1 MAAGGVGG
9 AGGALLQVEGLRKSF
24 AGFAALAGVDLR
36 VAPGEIRS
44 VIGPNGAGKST
55 LFNVI
60 TGLHRPTAG
69 RIRFEGRDIT
79 GLAPPRLVRAGIA
92 RAFQIVNLFAGLP
105 ALENVRLAC
114 QARDLRARRAELTR
128 RAEDILGQVGLG
140 EKAGALAREL
150 SHGEQRRLEIGI
162 ALGTAPRLLLLD
174 EPMAG
179 LNPAETKEIS
189 DLILDLGRRS
199 TVLLVE
205 HDLDVVMRVS
215 TRITVLH
222 QGEVLAEG
230 TPGEIRENAEVRRT
244 YLGGAL

>member
-9 AGGALLQVEGLRKSF
+9 AGGALLHVEGLRKSF

-60 TGLHRPTAG
+60 TGLHRPSAG

-79 GLAPPRLVRAGIA
+79 GHAPPRIARAGIA

-105 ALENVRLAC
+105 VLENVRLAC

-128 RAEDILGQVGLG
+128 RAEEILRQVGLG
-140 EKAGALAREL
+140 EVAGALAREL

-179 LNPAETKEIS
+179 LSPGETKEIS

-205 HDLDVVMRVS
+205 HDLDVVMRLS

-230 TPGEIRENAEVRRT
+230 TPGEVRENAEVRRT